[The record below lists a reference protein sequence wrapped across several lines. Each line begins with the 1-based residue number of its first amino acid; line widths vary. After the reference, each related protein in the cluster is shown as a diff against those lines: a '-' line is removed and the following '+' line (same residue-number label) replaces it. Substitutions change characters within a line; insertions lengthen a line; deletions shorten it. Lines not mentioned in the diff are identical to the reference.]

1 MKLASSLVMT
11 FLVAITWLGGT
22 SADCLAEKLRVVESE
37 NTIVVQDGDQSILTY
52 NKVSPPVPKG
62 LKGVYE
68 RSGCLHPVCS
78 PSGQS
83 VTAMFA
89 KDHPHQQGIFAAWV
103 KTTYQDETIDF
114 WNLGGG
120 TGRVLHEQVVS
131 TFQEDDRAGFEVDL
145 IHRKETEP
153 KADVLRERWKVTAYP
168 TDGSY
173 RMFDLESTQSS
184 ITTHPLVINEYHY
197 GGFAVRG
204 PARWVTDSKDKDELE
219 PSGFLN
225 SEGSKRAKG
234 NHQHAKW
241 VSLWGE
247 IDGKPVS
254 ITVLSDPQ
262 NFRAP
267 QAARIHPTKPYFCFA
282 PCVDGEFVIDGDHPY
297 KARYRYLVTDAMPDP
312 KWLDQQW
319 EKWSSESTDKGG
331 STR

>member
-1 MKLASSLVMT
+1 MKQVWLPK
-11 FLVAITWLGGT
+11 VALFVALLSYGGPQV
-22 SADCLAEKLRVVESE
+22 DCQAEKLRVVESDS
-37 NTIVVQDGDQSILTY
+37 TIVVQDGDQAILTY
-52 NKVSPPVPKG
+52 NKVSPPVPQG
-62 LKGVYE
+62 MKGVFE

-103 KTTYQDETIDF
+103 NTTYEGEAVDF

-120 TGRVLHEQVVS
+120 TGRVLHEKVVS
-131 TFQEDDRAGFEVDL
+131 TFQENGRAGFEVDL

-153 KADVLRERWKVTAYP
+153 KVDVLRERWKLTTYP

-173 RMFDLESTQSS
+173 RCFDLESTQSA
-184 ITTHPLVINEYHY
+184 ITPKPLLINEYHY

-204 PARWVTDSKDKDELE
+204 PARWVIKEKPLDMDARE
-219 PSGFLN
+219 PSGFQN
-225 SEGSKRAKG
+225 SEGSQRIEG

-247 IDGKPVS
+247 IEGKPVS
-254 ITVLSDPQ
+254 ITVLCDPH
-262 NFRAP
+262 NLRAP

-282 PCVDGEFVIDGDHPY
+282 PCVDGEFVIDTDHPY
-297 KARYRYLVTDAMPDP
+297 QARYRYLVTDAMPDS
-312 KWLDQQW
+312 KWIQQQW
-319 EKWSSESTDKGG
+319 ETWSAESSKEA
-331 STR
+331 S

>member
-1 MKLASSLVMT
+1 MKYASWPKIALV
-11 FLVAITWLGGT
+11 VAATYWGGLH
-22 SADCLAEKLRVVESE
+22 ADCQAEKLRVVESE
-37 NTIVVQDGDQSILTY
+37 DTIVVQDGNQAILTY

-68 RSGCLHPVCS
+68 RSGCLHPVFS

-103 KTTYQDETIDF
+103 NTTYEGEKIDF

-120 TGRVLHEQVVS
+120 TGRVLHEKVVT
-131 TFQEDDRAGFEVDL
+131 TFHEDDRAGFEVDL

-153 KADVLRERWKVTAYP
+153 KVDVLRERWKLTTYQ
-168 TDGSY
+168 TDGGY
-173 RMFDLESTQSS
+173 RCFDLESTQSA
-184 ITTHPLVINEYHY
+184 ITSNPLRINEYHY

-204 PARWVTDSKDKDELE
+204 PARWVINEKPVDEEVRE

-225 SEGSKRAKG
+225 SEGSDRAKG

-247 IDGKPVS
+247 TEGKPVS
-254 ITVLSDPQ
+254 ITVLSDPH

-282 PCVDGEFVIDGDHPY
+282 PCVDGEFVIDADHPY
-297 KARYRYLVTDAMPDP
+297 QARYRYLVTDAMPDP
-312 KWLDQQW
+312 KWIGEQW
-319 EKWSSESTDKGG
+319 EKWSAESKKEGP
-331 STR
+331 

>member
-1 MKLASSLVMT
+1 MKPAPFIAVAFVVAMLAS
-11 FLVAITWLGGT
+11 FVAAL
-22 SADCLAEKLRVVESE
+22 DVRAEKLSVDQTDS
-37 NTIVVQDGDQSILTY
+37 TIVVQAGERPLLTY
-52 NKVSPPVPKG
+52 NKVSPPVPQD
-62 LKGVYE
+62 LKDVYE

-89 KDHPHQQGIFAAWV
+89 QDHPHQQGIFAAWV
-103 KTTYQDETIDF
+103 RTTYEGETIDF

-120 TGRVLHEQVVS
+120 TGRVLHEKVVS
-131 TFQEDDRAGFEVDL
+131 IFQEDDRAGFEVDL

-153 KADVLRERWKVTAYP
+153 NVDVLRERWKVTAYP

-173 RMFDLESTQSS
+173 HVFDLESTQAA
-184 ITTHPLVINEYHY
+184 ITSKPLLVNEYHY

-204 PARWVTDSKDKDELE
+204 PARWVTNGKDNTKRD

-225 SEGSKRAKG
+225 SLGSKRTEG

-247 IDGKPVS
+247 TEGKPVS
-254 ITVLSDPQ
+254 ITVLCHST

-267 QAARIHPTKPYFCFA
+267 QTARIHPTKPYFCFA
-282 PCVDGEFVIDGDHPY
+282 PCVDGQFVIDGEHPY
-297 KARYRYLVTDAMPDP
+297 QARYRYLITDAMPDA
-312 KWLDQQW
+312 KWLDEQW
-319 EKWSSESTDKGG
+319 KAWASETTKAS
-331 STR
+331 R

>member
-1 MKLASSLVMT
+1 MKHA
-11 FLVAITWLGGT
+11 WLFGIVSVIAMDCYCGMV
-22 SADCLAEKLRVVESE
+22 SDCLAEKLRVVETD
-37 NTIVVQDGDQSILTY
+37 NAIVVQDGNQSILTY
-52 NKVSPPVPKG
+52 NKVSPPIPMG
-62 LKGVYE
+62 LKGVFE

-78 PSGQS
+78 PGGQS

-89 KDHPHQQGIFAAWV
+89 KDHPHQQGIFSAWV
-103 KTTYQDETIDF
+103 KTTYDGETIDF

-120 TGRVLHEQVVS
+120 TGRVLHEKVVAI
-131 TFQEDDRAGFEVDL
+131 FQAEGRVGFEVDL

-153 KADVLRERWKVTAYP
+153 TVDVLRERWKVTTYP
-168 TDGSY
+168 TDGTY
-173 RMFDLESTQSS
+173 RCFDLESTQSA
-184 ITTHPLVINEYHY
+184 ITDLPLLIQEYHY

-204 PARWVTDSKDKDELE
+204 PARWVTDGNTKEKQERE

-225 SEGSKRAKG
+225 NLGDDRIKG

-247 IDGKPVS
+247 IDGKPVG
-254 ITVLSDPQ
+254 ITVLSDPK

-282 PCVDGEFVIDGDHPY
+282 PCVDGQFVIDGDHPY
-297 KARYRYLVTDAMPDP
+297 QARYRYLVTDAMPDP

-319 EKWSSESTDKGG
+319 KEWTSELAKEGP
-331 STR
+331 